1 MSLDIIRYMNCGT
14 KFWSGPLSADESE
27 PLYTNE
33 ESFSFFELN
42 NEKVIYISFTQ
53 YFKDKNP
60 TRTELDFQ
68 YAEDYYFLDDFYGWW
83 KKQMSIDEEILG
95 HPTKDEK
102 ALVEKFFRKHIE
114 KTREVATEII
124 YL

>member
-14 KFWSGPLSADESE
+14 KFWSGPLSLDESG
-27 PLYTNE
+27 PIHTGE
-33 ESFSFFELN
+33 EYFSFFELN
-42 NEKVIYISFTQ
+42 NEKVIYICFTQ
-53 YFKDKNP
+53 NFQDKKP
-60 TRTELDFQ
+60 TTTEIDFQ

-95 HPTKDEK
+95 HPTKEEE
-102 ALVEKFFRKHIE
+102 ALVKKFFTKHIE
-114 KTREVATEII
+114 KMREVETEII

>member
-14 KFWSGPLSADESE
+14 KFWSGPLSPDESE

-33 ESFSFFELN
+33 ESFTFFELN

-53 YFKDKNP
+53 YFKDKKP

-68 YAEDYYFLDDFYGWW
+68 YAEDYYFLDDFYRWW
-83 KKQMSIDEEILG
+83 KKQMSIDEKILG
-95 HPTKDEK
+95 QPTKEEED
-102 ALVEKFFRKHIE
+102 LVEKFFRKHIE
-114 KTREVATEII
+114 KTREVATEIV

>member
-14 KFWSGPLSADESE
+14 KFWSGPLSADESK
-27 PLYTNE
+27 PIHTSE
-33 ESFSFFELN
+33 EYCSFFELN

-53 YFKDKNP
+53 NFIDKKP

-68 YAEDYYFLDDFYGWW
+68 YAEDYYFLDDFYAWW
-83 KKQMSIDEEILG
+83 EKQMSIDEEMLG
-95 HPTKDEK
+95 QPTKEEK

-114 KTREVATEII
+114 KTREVKTEIV